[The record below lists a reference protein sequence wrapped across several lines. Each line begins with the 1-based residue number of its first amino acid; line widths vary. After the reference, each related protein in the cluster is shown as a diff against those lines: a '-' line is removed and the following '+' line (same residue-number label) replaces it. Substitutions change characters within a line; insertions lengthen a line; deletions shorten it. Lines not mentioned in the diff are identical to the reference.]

1 MKICNVTSKRVCN
14 IQYNIS
20 YLILKAYIWTI
31 WSLIRSDMTIS
42 SKKINRFDNNL
53 ILKYVIRKIV
63 MIKKKKIINL
73 KTIFF
78 KIKNKKKTKILL
90 LYHASCMK
98 VIFNILVK
106 VAVHFNKKL
115 TTWSF
120 FEKKRKVTRVNATR
134 QSERTVT
141 QSPPTLNY

>member
-63 MIKKKKIINL
+63 MIKKKNQQLNQFFL
-73 KTIFF
+73 K
-78 KIKNKKKTKILL
+78 
-90 LYHASCMK
+90 
-98 VIFNILVK
+98 
-106 VAVHFNKKL
+106 
-115 TTWSF
+115 
-120 FEKKRKVTRVNATR
+120 
-134 QSERTVT
+134 
-141 QSPPTLNY
+141 